1 MRFCSIASG
10 SDGNCHYVEGSS
22 SALLIDA
29 GLSGKHIRE
38 NMEAAGLAPDR
49 PEAIFV
55 THEHSAHVAGIAVWA
70 KKFRIPVYATEGS
83 WKGMGPLAEKVP
95 GELARV
101 IRCDESV
108 RLGGMTVTPIPLC
121 HDANDPVGY
130 LVEENGTSAA
140 VVTDTGV
147 MTEEMLR
154 RGCHVTAVEKDPVL
168 AERLAAS
175 LGNPPNLSVIAGD
188 ALDVIASPSTSSLFS
203 SLTRM
208 ISNLPYQAGTR
219 ILLELVKARELPSMT
234 VLVQTEV
241 AERLAAKEGTK
252 TRGLAGVWAQ
262 LDYDVRIVRK
272 VSASCFWPRPEIG
285 SSVVRLD
292 RHDRNLG
299 LSAEERD
306 LFHRLTKQ
314 AFEHRRKQLGSVFK
328 DMIQSTARA
337 EELSNEDW
345 IELVKGLIG

>member
-55 THEHSAHVAGIAVWA
+55 THEHSDHVAGIAVWA
-70 KKFRIPVYATEGS
+70 KKFRVPVYATEGS

-130 LVEENGTSAA
+130 LVEENGASAA

-147 MTEEMLR
+147 MTEEILGLLSLAQLAVVESNYDEWMLR
-154 RGCHVTAVEKDPVL
+154 HGPYPVELQRRIRGSLGHLSNDDCGET
-168 AERLAAS
+168 LAALWAYMPS
-175 LGNPPNLSVIAGD
+175 GRYLLGHLSQNNNTPERA
-188 ALDVIASPSTSSLFS
+188 
-203 SLTRM
+203 
-208 ISNLPYQAGTR
+208 
-219 ILLELVKARELPSMT
+219 EKT
-234 VLVQTEV
+234 VRQVV
-241 AERLAAKEGTK
+241 AERLGAVPEGLFLTH
-252 TRGLAGVWAQ
+252 RGLPTQV
-262 LDYDVRIVRK
+262 
-272 VSASCFWPRPEIG
+272 FEI
-285 SSVVRLD
+285 
-292 RHDRNLG
+292 
-299 LSAEERD
+299 
-306 LFHRLTKQ
+306 
-314 AFEHRRKQLGSVFK
+314 
-328 DMIQSTARA
+328 
-337 EELSNEDW
+337 
-345 IELVKGLIG
+345 